1 MLNLGTWSTRVILF
15 VKVGLQQSQIVA
27 GSKSGKDASASLLTL
42 LSEIVTSAQI
52 KVSSAGSQFDK
63 STKLMHP

>member
-1 MLNLGTWSTRVILF
+1 M
-15 VKVGLQQSQIVA
+15 KVGLQQSQIVA